1 MYDSRK
7 DHQQNRGGYSNRGR
21 GRGQNQEK
29 PLYCMFHERDTAHR
43 TRDFPI
49 FLKSKKKMTQKQ
61 NQPSAS
67 STAKEVNHTSHWCQR
82 SYQNFNPRPEYQPNY
97 HIYPSQYY
105 QPYNYSPHTS
115 QIHTSQPTIT
125 YPPTPLQ
132 ITYPTASSQTSQ
144 PKIEQNNLPPPPN
157 QDSS

>member
-1 MYDSRK
+1 MYDPRK

-67 STAKEVNHTSHWCQR
+67 STAKEVNHTSHWCQP

-144 PKIEQNNLPPPPN
+144 PKIEPNNLPPPPN